1 MLPGYV
7 LNLNSIS
14 REVLVVSKEVCND
27 SKAGDYSSSQ
37 QRSGTYLLKVTWQL
51 GAWLPRSFL
60 SYLPTSWYLGRYVRS
75 TGRSIQ
81 APTLQYRLSAYL
93 EKYMYKRALNVS
105 CNIEVYGSVLGDTS

>member
-60 SYLPTSWYLGRYVRS
+60 SYLPTSWYLGMYGVQVGQYKPR
-75 TGRSIQ
+75 
-81 APTLQYRLSAYL
+81 TLQYRLSAYL
-93 EKYMYKRALNVS
+93 EKYMYKRASNVS